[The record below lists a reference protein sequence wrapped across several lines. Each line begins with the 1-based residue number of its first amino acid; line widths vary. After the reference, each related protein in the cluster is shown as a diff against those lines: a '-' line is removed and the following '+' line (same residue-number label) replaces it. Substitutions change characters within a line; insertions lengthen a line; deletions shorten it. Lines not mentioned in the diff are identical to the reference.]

1 MTELSL
7 NILDAA
13 QNSIAANAALI
24 EITVSESESDNL
36 LCVTIRDNGRG
47 MDEKLLKS
55 VADPFVTTRTTR
67 KVGLG
72 IPFFKMA
79 AELTGGKFEIKSRP
93 GKGTVIKA
101 DFVLDH
107 IDRPPL
113 GNMRETLLALIK
125 CNPDTDFVYNREINE
140 KSFRFDTR
148 EVRAEIPGI
157 SLAEPEVLEFISEY
171 LDNEKEILN

>member
-79 AELTGGKFEIKSRP
+79 AELHGR
-93 GKGTVIKA
+93 
-101 DFVLDH
+101 
-107 IDRPPL
+107 
-113 GNMRETLLALIK
+113 
-125 CNPDTDFVYNREINE
+125 
-140 KSFRFDTR
+140 
-148 EVRAEIPGI
+148 
-157 SLAEPEVLEFISEY
+157 
-171 LDNEKEILN
+171 